1 MRETAPTPVP
11 PAPAQNPW
19 QRAALYE
26 GVCREPAEPAPWA

>member
-1 MRETAPTPVP
+1 VP
-11 PAPAQNPW
+11 PARAQNPW